1 MAFAIRRLCS
11 NRSLTLKTNQNEL
24 LLLQPSFLS
33 TQKARFARASEDD
46 GVKKKKKKK
55 EEKKKKKGG
64 PDSSAPSDK
73 DRVRFD
79 DLIVKALE
87 APSPVRYVKEKERL
101 REQEMEKYG
110 LMTKARQIEIE
121 QEKAKEKSLKKTKKV
136 QSEEKQEGDEEGIR
150 TGPAVEDEMTKT
162 EPVPLTKEEGMR
174 LAKAYSRLLMHEDR
188 KFQAGATIRLRL
200 KREAIAALPLGLQ
213 EAARVPDMAPFPGLS
228 PATLTPP
235 IPGFV
240 YEYDR
245 RGDKRATEQA

>member
-1 MAFAIRRLCS
+1 MASAIRRLC
-11 NRSLTLKTNQNEL
+11 NPLALRTKNSLLPP
-24 LLLQPSFLS
+24 QPSFLA
-33 TQKARFARASEDD
+33 TQKAPFARASVDE

-64 PDSSAPSDK
+64 PDPSAASDK

-79 DLIVKALE
+79 DLVVKALE

-110 LMTKARQIEIE
+110 LMTKARQIELE
-121 QEKAKEKSLKKTKKV
+121 QEKAKEKSLKKTKRKASS
-136 QSEEKQEGDEEGIR
+136 SEKEDGAGEQVEGEEENGIAGQEKE
-150 TGPAVEDEMTKT
+150 TA
-162 EPVPLTKEEGMR
+162 PLTKEEGMR
-174 LAKAYSRLLMHEDR
+174 LAKAYSRLLMREDR

-245 RGDKRATEQA
+245 RGDKRASE